1 MNRLKYLYFN
11 YYSHIIKIS
20 IRELTILKTI
30 GYIALVGYIPTKWYR
45 PSQDLQLYNYIY

>member
-11 YYSHIIKIS
+11 YYSCIIKIS

-30 GYIALVGYIPTKWYR
+30 EYMTLVGHILT
-45 PSQDLQLYNYIY
+45 IE